1 MEIAERGRDARL
13 RPRHARRG
21 AVRRAESFAAAPD
34 FRGTLFGLFQPGEEC
49 NPGGAS
55 LVLAEKP
62 FEGYGV
68 RAVVGEH
75 VEPQLE
81 VGTLGFRAGKY
92 MAASDELRFRV
103 RGTGG
108 HGAMRKQLKD
118 PVAAGAELL
127 TRLIALNGEECVLSI
142 GRVEAGGATN
152 IVPDEIYME
161 GTLRTFDERE
171 RGIIHRRIEIIA
183 ADIDARHGVKTEVT
197 IGRGYPC
204 VVNDEILVK
213 QATALAKAE
222 KLKVAMLPLST
233 TAEDFGFYCQQY
245 PSLFY
250 RLGVGAAAGRP
261 HTATFFPD
269 EAAIGVGIA
278 FMRKLAPAT
287 PGKITPGSENAQ
299 KANTT
304 EIRRRTPCK
313 FLRDEKTKQ
322 RSENGARKTDRTSII
337 LSMFR
342 EFPNNKFSL
351 KHLASASGGATK
363 EGRRETLEILGRLF
377 EEGVVEECAREKYRL
392 MQTHLPHYEGVA
404 DMAPSG
410 SVYVKVEGQES
421 DIFVN
426 QRNAANALNGDRV
439 EVVVMHR
446 GRNGQLEG
454 EITRII
460 ERNRKPYVG
469 VAEVGA
475 HQIFVRADSRR
486 MPMDIYLS
494 KRTYPD
500 VRDGEKVVVRI
511 ADWLPGSKSPVGELV
526 ERLGMAGNN
535 DTEMHSILAEY
546 ELPYRFEPEI
556 ERGRPGH
563 RRPRHGQRDRP
574 AARLPGCHDL
584 HGRSRG
590 RQGLRRRAVGAQNK
604 GRRLGSG
611 RAHRRRDP
619 LRAAPLGDR
628 RRGRGARHV
637 GLSGGPHRAD
647 AS

>member
-1 MEIAERGRDARL
+1 MTKTKAQQIMAATEVRAADDVTAAIQDIAAEFEPYIIKQRRHFHKHPELSLAEERTTSDIANQLDAMNIPYERPLKTGLVATL
-13 RPRHARRG
+13 RGTAPDAYREDGTPRRRILLRADIDALPVTERNDCEWRSQNEGVMHACG
-21 AVRRAESFAAAPD
+21 HDMHAAVLFGVLKTFAEAPD

-62 FEGYGV
+62 FEGYDV

-222 KLKVAMLPLST
+222 KLKVEMLPLRT
-233 TAEDFGFYCQQY
+233 TAEDFGFYCKQY

-278 FMRKLAPAT
+278 YMRKLAL
-287 PGKITPGSENAQ
+287 Q
-299 KANTT
+299 
-304 EIRRRTPCK
+304 
-313 FLRDEKTKQ
+313 LLEK
-322 RSENGARKTDRTSII
+322 
-337 LSMFR
+337 
-342 EFPNNKFSL
+342 
-351 KHLASASGGATK
+351 
-363 EGRRETLEILGRLF
+363 
-377 EEGVVEECAREKYRL
+377 
-392 MQTHLPHYEGVA
+392 
-404 DMAPSG
+404 
-410 SVYVKVEGQES
+410 
-421 DIFVN
+421 
-426 QRNAANALNGDRV
+426 
-439 EVVVMHR
+439 
-446 GRNGQLEG
+446 
-454 EITRII
+454 
-460 ERNRKPYVG
+460 
-469 VAEVGA
+469 
-475 HQIFVRADSRR
+475 
-486 MPMDIYLS
+486 
-494 KRTYPD
+494 
-500 VRDGEKVVVRI
+500 
-511 ADWLPGSKSPVGELV
+511 
-526 ERLGMAGNN
+526 
-535 DTEMHSILAEY
+535 
-546 ELPYRFEPEI
+546 
-556 ERGRPGH
+556 
-563 RRPRHGQRDRP
+563 
-574 AARLPGCHDL
+574 
-584 HGRSRG
+584 
-590 RQGLRRRAVGAQNK
+590 
-604 GRRLGSG
+604 
-611 RAHRRRDP
+611 
-619 LRAAPLGDR
+619 
-628 RRGRGARHV
+628 
-637 GLSGGPHRAD
+637 
-647 AS
+647 